1 MPLRIAL
8 MQHGRFADLLQ
19 CPTRLIVLG
28 MGIVLRLLR
37 LCKCGQF
44 QEHEPEQRDPLE
56 SGLPVAGKGVCT
68 SNRGSPKC
76 KQAAD

>member
-8 MQHGRFADLLQ
+8 MQQGRFADLFQ
-19 CPTRLIVLG
+19 CPSRLLVLG

-44 QEHEPEQRDPLE
+44 H
-56 SGLPVAGKGVCT
+56 
-68 SNRGSPKC
+68 
-76 KQAAD
+76 